1 MDSIESEKSMKYF
14 CIVSLLLCASF
25 VSAQTAEQ
33 KAATTM
39 SKEERARIIKLLQD
53 SNQETLDM
61 LKGLSEAQWNYKPAP
76 EKWSVG
82 EVAEHIWLAESLLFA
97 QVEKALAAPENPNWA
112 EATKGKDEFVY
123 NILTNRKG
131 KAQAPETIKPTGKT
145 RAEILKGLKE
155 AREKS
160 LKFAQTTEAAMK
172 SHTQDHI
179 FKVFGTLNA
188 YQWLLYIPA
197 HNLRHNQQIAEVKAT
212 PGFPK

>member
-1 MDSIESEKSMKYF
+1 MKIF
-14 CIVSLLLCASF
+14 CLLLLLLSS
-25 VSAQTAEQ
+25 VTISAQTPAT
-33 KAATTM
+33 TTM
-39 SKEERARIIKLLQD
+39 SKEDRAKVLKLLED
-53 SNQETLDM
+53 SRKETLEM
-61 LKGLSEAQWNYKPAP
+61 IKGLSDAQWNYKAAP

-82 EVAEHIWLAESLLFA
+82 ECVEHIWLAEGLLFA
-97 QVEKALAAPENPNWA
+97 QVEKALANPENPNWA

-123 NILTNRKG
+123 NVLTNRKG
-131 KAQAPETIKPTGKT
+131 KAQAPETIKPTGKS

-155 AREKS
+155 SRKNT
-160 LKFAQTTEAAMK
+160 LKFAKATEAQMK

-212 PGFPK
+212 PGFPAK

>member
-1 MDSIESEKSMKYF
+1 MKIICIFIFLLSSIA
-14 CIVSLLLCASF
+14 I
-25 VSAQTAEQ
+25 SAQPPEA
-33 KAATTM
+33 KGATTM
-39 SKEERARIIKLLQD
+39 SKEDRTKILKLLDD
-53 SNQETLDM
+53 SHKETLEMIKNFSD
-61 LKGLSEAQWNYKPAP
+61 AQWNYKAAP

-82 EVAEHIWLAESLLFA
+82 ECVEHIWLAEDLLFA
-97 QVEKALAAPENPNWA
+97 QVEKALSNPENPNWA

-155 AREKS
+155 SRKKT
-160 LKFAQTTEAAMK
+160 LKFAKSTEAQMK